1 MGYYNNN
8 KKTLTTMDNQAFYK
22 WQESVGYNEAYKIK
36 EAAQHLLNY
45 NDSKY
50 EEYLPY
56 INFIINAPDG
66 IFEPWEK
73 REIMSEYRKYN
84 ESKRK

>member
-1 MGYYNNN
+1 
-8 KKTLTTMDNQAFYK
+8 MDIDAFYK

-36 EAAQHLLNY
+36 EAAQHLLHY
-45 NDSKY
+45 NDFKY
-50 EEYLPY
+50 EGYRPYLQY
-56 INFIINAPDG
+56 NINAPDG
-66 IFEPWEK
+66 VFEPWEK

>member
-1 MGYYNNN
+1 
-8 KKTLTTMDNQAFYK
+8 MDIDAFYK

-36 EAAQHLLNY
+36 EAAQHLLHY
-45 NDSKY
+45 NDFKY

-56 INFIINAPDG
+56 LPFIINAPDG
-66 IFEPWEK
+66 VFEPWEK